1 MPQRNHLVEPTNPRS
16 SYGEYDDVRFAISFL
31 NRKLVLNSIR
41 VMGTV
46 TVASNTD
53 TDDIRIDNFVGGHN
67 FFEEVLT
74 STSNQGLL
82 ETIQAYPRMV
92 GMHRKAGLDEVN
104 LMNSE
109 YTCELCAP
117 NELVMR
123 QVLKGNKLKTDTID
137 EHQAADFSIKPK
149 FVFNQAEGNQFLS
162 YSKTGDIS
170 LNLRLNRND
179 QVIYGTNASS
189 SNQYSLTDLR
199 LSFITVDDD
208 GTVNNH
214 LMRQKVTL
222 QQPVASSFV
231 SISSKVPADRC
242 VGVVASFMENSR
254 QAQYQ
259 YNDCQQMELPNVSTV
274 NFLFNDSEQRF
285 INYEITNN
293 VDLLNRY
300 LQAYRRAGQTDATIQ
315 KIEANKSY
323 GIGLGFEG
331 VLDLSVQKFTTQIT
345 SDASNTNPYTGY
357 FYFLNNIVL

>member
-1 MPQRNHLVEPTNPRS
+1 MPQRNHLVEPTNPRDT
-16 SYGEYDDVRFAISFL
+16 YEEYDDVRFSISFL
-31 NRKLVLNSIR
+31 GRKLVLNSIR
-41 VMGTV
+41 VMGKV
-46 TVASNTD
+46 TVASNAD
-53 TDDIRIDNFVGGHN
+53 TADIRMDNFVGGHN

-74 STSNQGLL
+74 STANQGLL
-82 ETIQAYPRMV
+82 ETVQAYPRMV
-92 GMHRKAGLDEVN
+92 GMMRKASLDEVN

-117 NELVMR
+117 TELVMR
-123 QVLKGNKLKTDTID
+123 QVLKGNKLQTDSIS
-137 EHQAADFSIKPK
+137 EHQQADFSIKPQ

-179 QVIYGTNASS
+179 QVIFGSDASVTNKYTLS
-189 SNQYSLTDLR
+189 DLR

-214 LMRQKVTL
+214 IMRQKVTL

-231 SISSKVPADRC
+231 SISSKVPAERC
-242 VGVVASFMENSR
+242 VGVVASFMENGR

-259 YNDCQQMELPNVSTV
+259 YNDVQQMELPNVSAV
-274 NFLFNDSEQRF
+274 NFLFNDSEQRY

-300 LQAYRRAGQTDATIQ
+300 LQSYRRDGQTDATLQ
-315 KIEANKSY
+315 KVEANKSY

-331 VLDLSVQKFTTQIT
+331 VLNLSNQKFTVQIT
-345 SDASNTNPYTGY
+345 SDASNTNPYTAY
-357 FYFLNNIVL
+357 FYFMNNIVM